1 MYSFGMSPIE
11 ALGEA
16 SIDELTGFPIKHG
29 GNRFGDPLPWPKSY
43 KKQTAL
49 SIDFSRPRLI
59 LST

>member
-1 MYSFGMSPIE
+1 MSPIE